1 MRLSNDEIIE
11 IKNEIQSLKDMIAQM
26 EWFIEYDNELNSNN
40 SIVFVRERMAQRR
53 TLLTHKIGEYRKRID
68 FLNGLI
74 DHYPERWNKKSSAEI

>member
-74 DHYPERWNKKSSAEI
+74 DHYPER

>member
-26 EWFIEYDNELNSNN
+26 ECFIEYDNELNSNN
-40 SIVFVRERMAQRR
+40 SIAFVRERMVQRR

-74 DHYPERWNKKSSAEI
+74 DYYPER

>member
-40 SIVFVRERMAQRR
+40 SIAFVRERMVQQR
-53 TLLTHKIGEYRKRID
+53 TLLTHKIGEFRKRID

-74 DHYPERWNKKSSAEI
+74 DYYPER